1 MKTVNEDP
9 AAFYRE
15 GGWNFLGG
23 GENVSRPEVFILRY
37 GTDRLFVE

>member
-23 GENVSRPEVFILRY
+23 GDNVSILVIRY
-37 GTDRLFVE
+37 G